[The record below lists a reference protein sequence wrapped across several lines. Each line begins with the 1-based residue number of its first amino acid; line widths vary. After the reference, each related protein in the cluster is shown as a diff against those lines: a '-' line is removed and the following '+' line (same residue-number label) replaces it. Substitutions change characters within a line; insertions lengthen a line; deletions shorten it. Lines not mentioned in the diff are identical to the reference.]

1 MIECYAVQHEFTN
14 VMSRSYVAT
23 LQQAEWKKC
32 FRQKLTLGVMNLC
45 AAIKGCMSKFLET
58 LLFGLQHEQS
68 LCGLSIFWL
77 NFLEIIQRRE
87 PLSVRTVAC
96 FMMYMTSDVEHPI
109 IIFSL

>member
-1 MIECYAVQHEFTN
+1 ME
-14 VMSRSYVAT
+14 
-23 LQQAEWKKC
+23 KC
-32 FRQKLTLGVMNLC
+32 FRQKLTLGVMTLC

-87 PLSVRTVAC
+87 PLSVRTVAY

>member
-1 MIECYAVQHEFTN
+1 ME
-14 VMSRSYVAT
+14 
-23 LQQAEWKKC
+23 KC
-32 FRQKLTLGVMNLC
+32 FRQKLTLGVMTLC

-77 NFLEIIQRRE
+77 NFLEVIQRRE
-87 PLSVRTVAC
+87 PLSVRTVAY

-109 IIFSL
+109 IIFSLQRLICSRKQAREIILTLCIHQLSP